1 MRCPVYI
8 LRWRDNT
15 GEAHLEEYRDTL
27 ETWQRY
33 EDLKDKAETLKI
45 EVFTR
50 MIWFPDDKAE

>member
-1 MRCPVYI
+1 MRRPVYI

-15 GEAHLEEYRDTL
+15 GEPHIEEYRDTL

-33 EDLKDKAETLKI
+33 EELKDQGETLKI

-50 MIWFPDDKAE
+50 MIWYPDNEV